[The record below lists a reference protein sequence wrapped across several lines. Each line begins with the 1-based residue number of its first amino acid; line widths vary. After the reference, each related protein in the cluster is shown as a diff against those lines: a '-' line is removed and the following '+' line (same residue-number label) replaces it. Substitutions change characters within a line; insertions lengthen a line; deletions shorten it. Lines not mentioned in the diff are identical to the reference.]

1 MKKLLLLGA
10 AVAGLAT
17 AQAQITVHPRAEV
30 GVNVSNLSV
39 KSDEPSKEQQK
50 ALVGLRIGGA
60 AEITLPITLHPMATL
75 YVAPGLQYRQLGT
88 TVTDP
93 ERPLAE
99 GKVRVN
105 ALTVPVNLGVRVA
118 LSDFAAVSL
127 EAGPN
132 FSYALSAE
140 LISTEDKNG
149 NHSKVY
155 NLLKKASKDAKD
167 PAYKR
172 FEAGFG
178 VSAALEYNKYF
189 VRVGADLGL
198 NNLSNIEKNS
208 VKTSD
213 FHIGV
218 GYRF

>member
-1 MKKLLLLGA
+1 MQVEMKKVLLLGA

-30 GVNVSNLSV
+30 GENISTLSV
-39 KSDEPSKEQQK
+39 KVDNKSLDGAKS
-50 ALVGLRIGGA
+50 LVGLRISGA
-60 AEITLPITLHPMATL
+60 AEIALPVNVGSMTTL
-75 YVAPGLQYRQLGT
+75 YVAPGLLYRQLGAT
-88 TVTDP
+88 NKNK
-93 ERPLAE
+93 EASLE
-99 GKVRVN
+99 NKVRIN
-105 ALTVPVNLGVRVA
+105 TLTVPVNLGLRVA
-118 LSDFAAVSL
+118 LNDLFAVSL

-132 FSYALSAE
+132 FSYALSAKSIAKSNTTTVE
-140 LISTEDKNG
+140 Q
-149 NHSKVY
+149 
-155 NLLKKASKDAKD
+155 NLLKGEDGHKAPMKT
-167 PAYKR
+167 
-172 FEAGFG
+172 FEVGVG

>member
-1 MKKLLLLGA
+1 MKKVLLLGA

-30 GVNVSNLSV
+30 GENISNLSLKV
-39 KSDEPSKEQQK
+39 DNKSLDGAKS
-50 ALVGLRIGGA
+50 LVGLRIGGA
-60 AEITLPITLHPMATL
+60 AEIALPVNVGSMTTL
-75 YVAPGLQYRQLGT
+75 YVAPGLLYRQLGAI
-88 TVTDP
+88 DKNK
-93 ERPLAE
+93 EASLE
-99 GKVRVN
+99 NKVRIN
-105 ALTVPVNLGVRVA
+105 TLTVPVNLGLRVA
-118 LSDFAAVSL
+118 LNDLFAVSL

-132 FSYALSAE
+132 FSYALSAKSIAKSNTTTVE
-140 LISTEDKNG
+140 Q
-149 NHSKVY
+149 
-155 NLLKKASKDAKD
+155 NLLKGEDGHKAPMKT
-167 PAYKR
+167 
-172 FEAGFG
+172 FEVGVG

>member
-30 GVNVSNLSV
+30 GENISNLSLKV
-39 KSDEPSKEQQK
+39 DNKSLDGAKS
-50 ALVGLRIGGA
+50 LVGLRIGGA
-60 AEITLPITLHPMATL
+60 AEIALPVNVGSMTTL
-75 YVAPGLQYRQLGT
+75 YVAPGLLYRQLGAI
-88 TVTDP
+88 DKNK
-93 ERPLAE
+93 EASLE
-99 GKVRVN
+99 NKVRIN
-105 ALTVPVNLGVRVA
+105 TLTVPVNLGLRVA
-118 LSDFAAVSL
+118 LNDLFAVSL

-132 FSYALSAE
+132 FSYALSAKSIAKSNTTTVE
-140 LISTEDKNG
+140 Q
-149 NHSKVY
+149 
-155 NLLKKASKDAKD
+155 NLLKGEDGHKAPMKT
-167 PAYKR
+167 
-172 FEAGFG
+172 FEVGVG

>member
-1 MKKLLLLGA
+1 MKKVLLLGA

-30 GVNVSNLSV
+30 GENISTLSV
-39 KSDEPSKEQQK
+39 KVDNKSLDGAKS
-50 ALVGLRIGGA
+50 LVGLRIGGA
-60 AEITLPITLHPMATL
+60 AEIALPVNVGSMTTL
-75 YVAPGLQYRQLGT
+75 YVAPGLLIRQLGA
-88 TVTDP
+88 VDKNK
-93 ERPLAE
+93 EASLE
-99 GKVRVN
+99 NKVRIN
-105 ALTVPVNLGVRVA
+105 TLTVPVNLGLRVA
-118 LSDFAAVSL
+118 LNDLFAVSL

-132 FSYALSAE
+132 FSYVLSAKS
-140 LISTEDKNG
+140 IAKSNSTTIER
-149 NHSKVY
+149 
-155 NLLKKASKDAKD
+155 NLLKEEDGSKAPMKT
-167 PAYKR
+167 
-172 FEAGFG
+172 FEVGVG

>member
-1 MKKLLLLGA
+1 MQVEMKKVLLLGA

-30 GVNVSNLSV
+30 GENISTLAV
-39 KSDEPSKEQQK
+39 KVDNKSLDGAKS
-50 ALVGLRIGGA
+50 LVGLRAGVA
-60 AEITLPITLHPMATL
+60 AEIALPVNVGSMATL
-75 YVAPGLQYRQLGT
+75 YVAPGLLYRQLGAI
-88 TVTDP
+88 DKNK
-93 ERPLAE
+93 EASLE
-99 GKVRVN
+99 NKVRIN
-105 ALTVPVNLGVRVA
+105 TLTVPVNLGLRVA
-118 LSDFAAVSL
+118 LNDLFAVSL

-132 FSYALSAE
+132 FSYALSAKSIAKSNTTTVE
-140 LISTEDKNG
+140 Q
-149 NHSKVY
+149 
-155 NLLKKASKDAKD
+155 NLLKGEDGHKAPMKT
-167 PAYKR
+167 
-172 FEAGFG
+172 FEVGVG

>member
-1 MKKLLLLGA
+1 MKKVLLLGA

-30 GVNVSNLSV
+30 GENISTLSV
-39 KSDEPSKEQQK
+39 KVDNKSLDGAKS
-50 ALVGLRIGGA
+50 LVGLRIGGA
-60 AEITLPITLHPMATL
+60 AEIALPVNVGSMTTL
-75 YVAPGLQYRQLGT
+75 YVAPGLLIRQLGA
-88 TVTDP
+88 VDKNK
-93 ERPLAE
+93 EASLE
-99 GKVRVN
+99 NKVRIN
-105 ALTVPVNLGVRVA
+105 TLTVPVNLGLRVA
-118 LSDFAAVSL
+118 LNDLFAVSL

-132 FSYALSAE
+132 FSYALSAKSIAKSNTTTVE
-140 LISTEDKNG
+140 Q
-149 NHSKVY
+149 
-155 NLLKKASKDAKD
+155 NLLKGEDGHKAPMKT
-167 PAYKR
+167 
-172 FEAGFG
+172 FEVGVG

>member
-1 MKKLLLLGA
+1 MKKVLLLGA

-30 GVNVSNLSV
+30 GENISTLSV
-39 KSDEPSKEQQK
+39 KVDNKSLDGAKS
-50 ALVGLRIGGA
+50 LVGLRIGGA
-60 AEITLPITLHPMATL
+60 AEIALPVNVGSMTTL
-75 YVAPGLQYRQLGT
+75 YVAPGLLYRQLGAI
-88 TVTDP
+88 DKNK
-93 ERPLAE
+93 EASLE
-99 GKVRVN
+99 NKVRIN
-105 ALTVPVNLGVRVA
+105 TLTVPVNLGLRVA
-118 LSDFAAVSL
+118 LNDLFAVSL

-132 FSYALSAE
+132 FSYALSAKS
-140 LISTEDKNG
+140 IAKSNSTTIER
-149 NHSKVY
+149 
-155 NLLKKASKDAKD
+155 NLLKEEDGSKAPMKT
-167 PAYKR
+167 
-172 FEAGFG
+172 FEVGVG

-208 VKTSD
+208 LKTSD

>member
-10 AVAGLAT
+10 AVAGLTT

-30 GVNVSNLSV
+30 GENISTLSV
-39 KSDEPSKEQQK
+39 KVDNKSLDGAKS
-50 ALVGLRIGGA
+50 LVGLRIGGA
-60 AEITLPITLHPMATL
+60 AEIALPVNVGSMTTL
-75 YVAPGLQYRQLGT
+75 YVAPGLLYRQLGAI
-88 TVTDP
+88 DKNK
-93 ERPLAE
+93 EASLE
-99 GKVRVN
+99 NKVRIN
-105 ALTVPVNLGVRVA
+105 TLTVPVNLGLRVA
-118 LSDFAAVSL
+118 LNDLFAVSL

-132 FSYALSAE
+132 FSYALSAKSIAKSNTTTVE
-140 LISTEDKNG
+140 Q
-149 NHSKVY
+149 
-155 NLLKKASKDAKD
+155 NLLKGEDGHKAPMKT
-167 PAYKR
+167 
-172 FEAGFG
+172 FEVGVG

>member
-39 KSDEPSKEQQK
+39 KVDNKSLDGAKS
-50 ALVGLRIGGA
+50 LVGLRIGGA
-60 AEITLPITLHPMATL
+60 AEIALPVNVGSMTTL
-75 YVAPGLQYRQLGT
+75 YVAPGLLYRQLGA
-88 TVTDP
+88 VDKNK
-93 ERPLAE
+93 EASLE
-99 GKVRVN
+99 NKVRIN
-105 ALTVPVNLGVRVA
+105 TLTVPVNLGLRVG
-118 LSDFAAVSL
+118 LNDHFAVSL

-132 FSYALSAE
+132 FSYVLSAKS
-140 LISTEDKNG
+140 IAKSNSTTVEQ
-149 NHSKVY
+149 
-155 NLLKKASKDAKD
+155 NLLKGEDGHKAPMKT
-167 PAYKR
+167 
-172 FEAGFG
+172 FEVGVG

>member
-30 GVNVSNLSV
+30 GENISNLSLKV
-39 KSDEPSKEQQK
+39 DNKSLDGAKS
-50 ALVGLRIGGA
+50 LVGLRIGGA
-60 AEITLPITLHPMATL
+60 AEIALPVNVGSMTTL
-75 YVAPGLQYRQLGT
+75 YVAPGLLYRQLGAI
-88 TVTDP
+88 DKNK
-93 ERPLAE
+93 EASLE
-99 GKVRVN
+99 NKVRIN
-105 ALTVPVNLGVRVA
+105 TLTVPVNLGLRVA
-118 LSDFAAVSL
+118 LNDLFAVSL

-132 FSYALSAE
+132 FSYALSAKSIAKSNTTTVE
-140 LISTEDKNG
+140 Q
-149 NHSKVY
+149 
-155 NLLKKASKDAKD
+155 NLLKGEDGHKAPMKI
-167 PAYKR
+167 
-172 FEAGFG
+172 FEVGVG

>member
-30 GVNVSNLSV
+30 GENISNLSLKV
-39 KSDEPSKEQQK
+39 DNKSLDGAKS
-50 ALVGLRIGGA
+50 LVGLRIGGA
-60 AEITLPITLHPMATL
+60 AEIALPVNVGSMTTL
-75 YVAPGLQYRQLGT
+75 YVAPGLLIRQLGAI
-88 TVTDP
+88 DKNK
-93 ERPLAE
+93 EASLE
-99 GKVRVN
+99 NKVRIN
-105 ALTVPVNLGVRVA
+105 TLTVPVNLGLRVA
-118 LSDFAAVSL
+118 LNDLFAVSL

-132 FSYALSAE
+132 FSYALSAKSIAKSNTTTVE
-140 LISTEDKNG
+140 Q
-149 NHSKVY
+149 
-155 NLLKKASKDAKD
+155 NLLKGEDGHKAPMKT
-167 PAYKR
+167 
-172 FEAGFG
+172 FEVGVG

-208 VKTSD
+208 VNTSD

>member
-1 MKKLLLLGA
+1 MKKVLLLGA

-30 GVNVSNLSV
+30 GENISTLSV
-39 KSDEPSKEQQK
+39 KVDNKSLDGAKS
-50 ALVGLRIGGA
+50 LVGLRIGGA
-60 AEITLPITLHPMATL
+60 AEIALPVNVGSMTTL
-75 YVAPGLQYRQLGT
+75 YVAPGLLYRQLGAT
-88 TVTDP
+88 NKNK
-93 ERPLAE
+93 EASLE
-99 GKVRVN
+99 NKVRIN
-105 ALTVPVNLGVRVA
+105 TLTVPVNLGLRVA
-118 LSDFAAVSL
+118 LNDLFAVSL

-132 FSYALSAE
+132 FSYALSAKS
-140 LISTEDKNG
+140 IAKSNSTTIER
-149 NHSKVY
+149 
-155 NLLKKASKDAKD
+155 NLLKEEDGSKAPMKT
-167 PAYKR
+167 
-172 FEAGFG
+172 FEVGVG

>member
-30 GVNVSNLSV
+30 GENISTLSV
-39 KSDEPSKEQQK
+39 KVDNKSLDGAKS
-50 ALVGLRIGGA
+50 LVGLRIGAA
-60 AEITLPITLHPMATL
+60 AEIALPVNVGSMTTL
-75 YVAPGLQYRQLGT
+75 YVAPGLLYRQLGAT
-88 TVTDP
+88 NKNK
-93 ERPLAE
+93 EASLE
-99 GKVRVN
+99 NKVRIN
-105 ALTVPVNLGVRVA
+105 TLTVPVNLGLRVA
-118 LSDFAAVSL
+118 LNDLFAVSL

-132 FSYALSAE
+132 FSYALSAKSIAKSNTTTVE
-140 LISTEDKNG
+140 Q
-149 NHSKVY
+149 
-155 NLLKKASKDAKD
+155 NLLKGEDGHKAPMKT
-167 PAYKR
+167 
-172 FEAGFG
+172 FEVGVG

>member
-30 GVNVSNLSV
+30 GENISTLSV
-39 KSDEPSKEQQK
+39 KVDNKSLDGAKS
-50 ALVGLRIGGA
+50 LVGLRIGGA
-60 AEITLPITLHPMATL
+60 AEIALPVNVGSMTTL
-75 YVAPGLQYRQLGT
+75 YVAPGLLYRQLGAI
-88 TVTDP
+88 DKNK
-93 ERPLAE
+93 EASLE
-99 GKVRVN
+99 NKVRIN
-105 ALTVPVNLGVRVA
+105 TLTVPVNLGLRVA
-118 LSDFAAVSL
+118 LNDLFAVSL

-132 FSYALSAE
+132 FSYVLSAKS
-140 LISTEDKNG
+140 IAKSNSTTIER
-149 NHSKVY
+149 
-155 NLLKKASKDAKD
+155 NLLKGEDGSKAPMKT
-167 PAYKR
+167 
-172 FEAGFG
+172 FEVGVG

>member
-17 AQAQITVHPRAEV
+17 AQAQITVHPRGEV
-30 GVNVSNLSV
+30 GENISNLSLKV
-39 KSDEPSKEQQK
+39 DNKSLDGAKS
-50 ALVGLRIGGA
+50 LVGLRVGVA
-60 AEITLPITLHPMATL
+60 AEIALPVNVGSMTTL
-75 YVAPGLQYRQLGT
+75 YVAPGLLIRQLGA
-88 TVTDP
+88 VDKNK
-93 ERPLAE
+93 ESSVE
-99 GKVRVN
+99 NKVRIN
-105 ALTVPVNLGVRVA
+105 TLTVPVNLGLRVG
-118 LSDFAAVSL
+118 LNDHFAVSL

-132 FSYALSAE
+132 FSYALSAKSIAKSNTTTVE
-140 LISTEDKNG
+140 Q
-149 NHSKVY
+149 
-155 NLLKKASKDAKD
+155 NLLKGEDGHKVPMKT
-167 PAYKR
+167 
-172 FEAGFG
+172 FEVGVG

-208 VKTSD
+208 IKTSD

>member
-10 AVAGLAT
+10 AVAGLTT

-30 GVNVSNLSV
+30 GENISNLSLKV
-39 KSDEPSKEQQK
+39 DNKSLDGAKS
-50 ALVGLRIGGA
+50 LVGLRIGGA
-60 AEITLPITLHPMATL
+60 AEIALPVNVGSMTTL
-75 YVAPGLQYRQLGT
+75 YVAPGLLYRQLGAI
-88 TVTDP
+88 DKNK
-93 ERPLAE
+93 EASLE
-99 GKVRVN
+99 NKVRIN
-105 ALTVPVNLGVRVA
+105 TLTVPVNLGLRVA
-118 LSDFAAVSL
+118 LNDLFAVSL

-132 FSYALSAE
+132 FSYALSAKSIAKSNTTTVE
-140 LISTEDKNG
+140 Q
-149 NHSKVY
+149 
-155 NLLKKASKDAKD
+155 NLLKGEDGHKAPMKT
-167 PAYKR
+167 
-172 FEAGFG
+172 FEVGVG

>member
-1 MKKLLLLGA
+1 MKKVLLLGA

-17 AQAQITVHPRAEV
+17 AQAQITVHPRGEI

-39 KSDEPSKEQQK
+39 KVNNKSFDGAKS
-50 ALVGLRIGGA
+50 LVGLRIGGA
-60 AEITLPITLHPMATL
+60 AEIALPVNVGSMTTL
-75 YVAPGLQYRQLGT
+75 YVAPGLLYRQLGAI
-88 TVTDP
+88 DKNK
-93 ERPLAE
+93 EASLE
-99 GKVRVN
+99 NKVRIN
-105 ALTVPVNLGVRVA
+105 TLTVPVNLGLRVA
-118 LSDFAAVSL
+118 LNDLFAVSL

-132 FSYALSAE
+132 FSYALSAKSIAKSNTTTVE
-140 LISTEDKNG
+140 Q
-149 NHSKVY
+149 
-155 NLLKKASKDAKD
+155 NLLKGEDGHKAPMKT
-167 PAYKR
+167 
-172 FEAGFG
+172 FEVGVG

>member
-30 GVNVSNLSV
+30 GENISTLSV
-39 KSDEPSKEQQK
+39 KVDNKSLDGAKS
-50 ALVGLRIGGA
+50 LVGLRIGGA
-60 AEITLPITLHPMATL
+60 AEIALPVNVGSMTTL
-75 YVAPGLQYRQLGT
+75 YVAPGLLYRQLGAI
-88 TVTDP
+88 DKNK
-93 ERPLAE
+93 EASLE
-99 GKVRVN
+99 NKVRIN
-105 ALTVPVNLGVRVA
+105 TLTVPVNLGLRVA
-118 LSDFAAVSL
+118 LNDLFAVSL

-132 FSYALSAE
+132 FSYALSAKSIAKSNTTTVE
-140 LISTEDKNG
+140 Q
-149 NHSKVY
+149 
-155 NLLKKASKDAKD
+155 NLLKGEDGHKAPMKT
-167 PAYKR
+167 
-172 FEAGFG
+172 FEVGVG

>member
-30 GVNVSNLSV
+30 GENISNLSLKV
-39 KSDEPSKEQQK
+39 DNKSLDGAKS
-50 ALVGLRIGGA
+50 LVGLRIGGA
-60 AEITLPITLHPMATL
+60 AEIALPVNVGSMATL
-75 YVAPGLQYRQLGT
+75 YVAPGLLYRQLGAI
-88 TVTDP
+88 DKNK
-93 ERPLAE
+93 EASLE
-99 GKVRVN
+99 NKVRIN
-105 ALTVPVNLGVRVA
+105 TLTVPVNLGLRVA
-118 LSDFAAVSL
+118 LNDLFAVSL

-132 FSYALSAE
+132 FSYVLSAKS
-140 LISTEDKNG
+140 IAKSNSTTIER
-149 NHSKVY
+149 
-155 NLLKKASKDAKD
+155 NLLKGEDGSKAPMKT
-167 PAYKR
+167 
-172 FEAGFG
+172 FEIGVG

>member
-39 KSDEPSKEQQK
+39 KSDEPSNEQQK

-75 YVAPGLQYRQLGT
+75 YVAPGLQYRQLGAT
-88 TVTDP
+88 ATDP
-93 ERPLAE
+93 KHPLAE
-99 GKVRVN
+99 GKVRIN
-105 ALTVPVNLGVRVA
+105 ALTLPVNLGVRVP
-118 LSDFAAVSL
+118 LNERIAVSL

-132 FSYALSAE
+132 FSYALTAE
-140 LISTEDKNG
+140 YIFTGDINSNRSE
-149 NHSKVY
+149 VR
-155 NLLKKASKDAKD
+155 NLLKKASAEEKEANF
-167 PAYKR
+167 KR
-172 FEAGFG
+172 FEAGLG
-178 VSAALEYNKYF
+178 VSAALEYDKYF
-189 VRVGADLGL
+189 VRVGADFGL

-208 VKTSD
+208 AKTSD

>member
-30 GVNVSNLSV
+30 GENISTLSV
-39 KSDEPSKEQQK
+39 KVDNKSLDGAKS
-50 ALVGLRIGGA
+50 LVGLRIGGA
-60 AEITLPITLHPMATL
+60 AEIALPVNVGSMTTL
-75 YVAPGLQYRQLGT
+75 YVAPGLLIRQLGA
-88 TVTDP
+88 VDKNK
-93 ERPLAE
+93 ESSVE
-99 GKVRVN
+99 NKVRIN
-105 ALTVPVNLGVRVA
+105 TLTVPVNLGLRVA
-118 LSDFAAVSL
+118 LNDLFAVSL

-132 FSYALSAE
+132 FSYALSAKSIAKSNTTTVE
-140 LISTEDKNG
+140 Q
-149 NHSKVY
+149 
-155 NLLKKASKDAKD
+155 NLLKGEDGHKAPMKT
-167 PAYKR
+167 
-172 FEAGFG
+172 FEVGVG

>member
-30 GVNVSNLSV
+30 GENISNLSLKV
-39 KSDEPSKEQQK
+39 DNKSLDGAKS
-50 ALVGLRIGGA
+50 LVGLRIGGA
-60 AEITLPITLHPMATL
+60 AEIALPVNVGSMTTL
-75 YVAPGLQYRQLGT
+75 YVAPGLLYRQLGAI
-88 TVTDP
+88 DKNK
-93 ERPLAE
+93 EASLE
-99 GKVRVN
+99 NKVRIN
-105 ALTVPVNLGVRVA
+105 TLTVPVNLGLRVA
-118 LSDFAAVSL
+118 LNDLFAVSL

-132 FSYALSAE
+132 FSYALSAKSIAKSNSATVE
-140 LISTEDKNG
+140 Q
-149 NHSKVY
+149 
-155 NLLKKASKDAKD
+155 NLLKGEDGHKAPMKT
-167 PAYKR
+167 
-172 FEAGFG
+172 FEVGVG

>member
-30 GVNVSNLSV
+30 GENISTLSLKV
-39 KSDEPSKEQQK
+39 DNKSLDGAKSL
-50 ALVGLRIGGA
+50 AGLRIGGA
-60 AEITLPITLHPMATL
+60 AEIALPVNVGSMTTL
-75 YVAPGLQYRQLGT
+75 YVAPGLLYRQLGAT
-88 TVTDP
+88 NKNK
-93 ERPLAE
+93 EASLE
-99 GKVRVN
+99 NKVRIN
-105 ALTVPVNLGVRVA
+105 TLTVPVNLGLRVA
-118 LSDFAAVSL
+118 LNDLFAVSL

-132 FSYALSAE
+132 FSYALSAKSIAKSNTTTVE
-140 LISTEDKNG
+140 Q
-149 NHSKVY
+149 
-155 NLLKKASKDAKD
+155 NLLKGEDGHKAPMKT
-167 PAYKR
+167 
-172 FEAGFG
+172 FEVGVG

>member
-30 GVNVSNLSV
+30 GENISTLSLKV
-39 KSDEPSKEQQK
+39 DNKSLDGAKS
-50 ALVGLRIGGA
+50 LVGLRIGGA
-60 AEITLPITLHPMATL
+60 AEIALPVNVGSMTTL
-75 YVAPGLQYRQLGT
+75 YVAPGLLYRQLGAI
-88 TVTDP
+88 DKNK
-93 ERPLAE
+93 EASLE
-99 GKVRVN
+99 NKVRIN
-105 ALTVPVNLGVRVA
+105 TLTVPVNLGLRVA
-118 LSDFAAVSL
+118 LNDLFAVSL

-132 FSYALSAE
+132 FSYALSAKSIAKSNTTTVE
-140 LISTEDKNG
+140 Q
-149 NHSKVY
+149 
-155 NLLKKASKDAKD
+155 NLLKGEDGHKAPMKT
-167 PAYKR
+167 
-172 FEAGFG
+172 FEVGVG

>member
-1 MKKLLLLGA
+1 MKKLLPLGA

-17 AQAQITVHPRAEV
+17 AQAQISVHPRAEL
-30 GVNVSNLSV
+30 GVNVAKLSY
-39 KSDEPSKEQQK
+39 KSAQPSEDKLK
-50 ALVGLRIGGA
+50 ALAGLRIGGA
-60 AEITLPITLHPMATL
+60 AEITLPVNINPMATL
-75 YVAPGLQYRQLGT
+75 YVAPGLLYRQIGT
-88 TVTDP
+88 SATDP
-93 ERPLAE
+93 KRPLAE
-99 GKVRVN
+99 GKVRIN

-118 LSDFAAVSL
+118 LSDFVAVSL

-149 NHSKVY
+149 NHSEVY
-155 NLLKKASKDAKD
+155 NLLKKASKEAKD

-178 VSAALEYNKYF
+178 VSAALEYNKVF
-189 VRVGADLGL
+189 VRIGGDFGL
-198 NNLSNIEKNS
+198 NNLTNQEKTT
-208 VKTSD
+208 VKSSD

>member
-1 MKKLLLLGA
+1 MKKVLLLGA

-30 GVNVSNLSV
+30 GENISTLSV
-39 KSDEPSKEQQK
+39 KVDNKSLDGAKS
-50 ALVGLRIGGA
+50 LVGLRIGGA
-60 AEITLPITLHPMATL
+60 AEIALPVNVGSMTTL
-75 YVAPGLQYRQLGT
+75 YVAPGLLYRQLGAI
-88 TVTDP
+88 DKNK
-93 ERPLAE
+93 EASLE
-99 GKVRVN
+99 NKVRIN
-105 ALTVPVNLGVRVA
+105 TLTVPVNLGLRVA
-118 LSDFAAVSL
+118 LNDLFAVSL

-132 FSYALSAE
+132 FSYALSAKSIAKSNTTTVE
-140 LISTEDKNG
+140 Q
-149 NHSKVY
+149 
-155 NLLKKASKDAKD
+155 NLLKGEDGHKVPMKT
-167 PAYKR
+167 
-172 FEAGFG
+172 FEVGVG

>member
-1 MKKLLLLGA
+1 MQVEMKKVLLLGA

-17 AQAQITVHPRAEV
+17 AQAQITVHPRGEI

-39 KSDEPSKEQQK
+39 KVNNKSFDGAKS
-50 ALVGLRIGGA
+50 LVGLRIGGA
-60 AEITLPITLHPMATL
+60 AEIALPVNVGSMTTL
-75 YVAPGLQYRQLGT
+75 YVAPGLLYRQLGAI
-88 TVTDP
+88 DKNK
-93 ERPLAE
+93 EASLE
-99 GKVRVN
+99 NKVRIN
-105 ALTVPVNLGVRVA
+105 TLTVPVNLGLRVA
-118 LSDFAAVSL
+118 LNDLFAVSL

-132 FSYALSAE
+132 FSYALSAKSIAKSNTTTVE
-140 LISTEDKNG
+140 Q
-149 NHSKVY
+149 
-155 NLLKKASKDAKD
+155 NLLKGEDGHKAPMKT
-167 PAYKR
+167 
-172 FEAGFG
+172 FEVGVG

>member
-30 GVNVSNLSV
+30 GENISNLSLKV
-39 KSDEPSKEQQK
+39 DNKSLDGAKS
-50 ALVGLRIGGA
+50 LVGLRIGGA
-60 AEITLPITLHPMATL
+60 AEIALPVNVGSMTTL
-75 YVAPGLQYRQLGT
+75 YVAPGLLIRQLGA
-88 TVTDP
+88 VDKNK
-93 ERPLAE
+93 EASLE
-99 GKVRVN
+99 NKVRIN
-105 ALTVPVNLGVRVA
+105 TLTVPVNLGLRVA
-118 LSDFAAVSL
+118 LNDLFAVSL

-132 FSYALSAE
+132 FSYALSAKS
-140 LISTEDKNG
+140 IAKSNSTTIER
-149 NHSKVY
+149 
-155 NLLKKASKDAKD
+155 NLLKEEDGSKAPMKT
-167 PAYKR
+167 
-172 FEAGFG
+172 FEVGVG

>member
-30 GVNVSNLSV
+30 GENISNLSLKV
-39 KSDEPSKEQQK
+39 DNKSLDGAKS
-50 ALVGLRIGGA
+50 LVGLRIGGA
-60 AEITLPITLHPMATL
+60 AEIALPVNVGSMTTL
-75 YVAPGLQYRQLGT
+75 YVAPGLLYRQLGAI
-88 TVTDP
+88 DKNK
-93 ERPLAE
+93 EASLE
-99 GKVRVN
+99 NKVRIN
-105 ALTVPVNLGVRVA
+105 TLTVPVNLGLRVA
-118 LSDFAAVSL
+118 LNDLFAVSL

-132 FSYALSAE
+132 FSYALSAKSIAKSNTTTVE
-140 LISTEDKNG
+140 Q
-149 NHSKVY
+149 
-155 NLLKKASKDAKD
+155 NLLKGEDGHKAPMKT
-167 PAYKR
+167 
-172 FEAGFG
+172 FEVGVG

-189 VRVGADLGL
+189 VRVGADRGL

>member
-30 GVNVSNLSV
+30 GENISTLSLKV
-39 KSDEPSKEQQK
+39 DNKSLDGAKS
-50 ALVGLRIGGA
+50 LVGLRIGGA
-60 AEITLPITLHPMATL
+60 AEIALPVNVGSMTTL
-75 YVAPGLQYRQLGT
+75 YVAPGLLYRQLGAI
-88 TVTDP
+88 DKNK
-93 ERPLAE
+93 EASLE
-99 GKVRVN
+99 NKVRIN
-105 ALTVPVNLGVRVA
+105 TLTVPVNLGLRVA
-118 LSDFAAVSL
+118 LNDLFAVSL

-132 FSYALSAE
+132 FSYALSAKS
-140 LISTEDKNG
+140 IAKSNSTTIER
-149 NHSKVY
+149 
-155 NLLKKASKDAKD
+155 NLLKEEDGSKAPMKT
-167 PAYKR
+167 
-172 FEAGFG
+172 FEVGVG

>member
-1 MKKLLLLGA
+1 MKKVLLLGA

-30 GVNVSNLSV
+30 GENISTLSV
-39 KSDEPSKEQQK
+39 KVDNKSLDGAKS
-50 ALVGLRIGGA
+50 LVGLRISGA
-60 AEITLPITLHPMATL
+60 AEIALPVNVGSMTTL
-75 YVAPGLQYRQLGT
+75 YVAPGLLYRQLGAT
-88 TVTDP
+88 NKNK
-93 ERPLAE
+93 EASLE
-99 GKVRVN
+99 NKVRIN
-105 ALTVPVNLGVRVA
+105 TLTVPVNLGLRVA
-118 LSDFAAVSL
+118 LNDLFAVSL

-132 FSYALSAE
+132 FSYALSAKSIAKSNTTTVE
-140 LISTEDKNG
+140 Q
-149 NHSKVY
+149 
-155 NLLKKASKDAKD
+155 NLLKGEDGHKAPMKT
-167 PAYKR
+167 
-172 FEAGFG
+172 FEVGVG

>member
-17 AQAQITVHPRAEV
+17 AQAQISIHPRAEV
-30 GVNVSNLSV
+30 GENISTLAV
-39 KSDEPSKEQQK
+39 KVDNKSLDGAKS
-50 ALVGLRIGGA
+50 LVGLRIGGA
-60 AEITLPITLHPMATL
+60 AEIALPVNVGSMTTL
-75 YVAPGLQYRQLGT
+75 YVAPGLLCRQLGAI
-88 TVTDP
+88 DKNK
-93 ERPLAE
+93 EASLE
-99 GKVRVN
+99 NKVRIN
-105 ALTVPVNLGVRVA
+105 TLTVPVNLGLRVA
-118 LSDFAAVSL
+118 LNDLFAVSL

-132 FSYALSAE
+132 FSYALSAKS
-140 LISTEDKNG
+140 IAKSNSTTIER
-149 NHSKVY
+149 
-155 NLLKKASKDAKD
+155 NLLKEEDGSKAPMKT
-167 PAYKR
+167 
-172 FEAGFG
+172 FEVGVG

>member
-1 MKKLLLLGA
+1 MQVEMKTVLLLGA

-30 GVNVSNLSV
+30 GENISTLSV
-39 KSDEPSKEQQK
+39 KVDNKSLDGAKS
-50 ALVGLRIGGA
+50 LVGLRIGGA
-60 AEITLPITLHPMATL
+60 AEIALPVNVGSMTTL
-75 YVAPGLQYRQLGT
+75 YVAPGLLYRQLGAI
-88 TVTDP
+88 DKNK
-93 ERPLAE
+93 EASLE
-99 GKVRVN
+99 NKVRIN
-105 ALTVPVNLGVRVA
+105 TLTVPVNLGLRVA
-118 LSDFAAVSL
+118 LNDLFAVSL

-132 FSYALSAE
+132 FSYALSAKSIAKSNTTTVE
-140 LISTEDKNG
+140 Q
-149 NHSKVY
+149 
-155 NLLKKASKDAKD
+155 NLLKGEDGHKAPMKT
-167 PAYKR
+167 
-172 FEAGFG
+172 FEVGVG

>member
-1 MKKLLLLGA
+1 MKKVLLLGA

-30 GVNVSNLSV
+30 GENISNLSLKV
-39 KSDEPSKEQQK
+39 DNKSLDGAKS
-50 ALVGLRIGGA
+50 LVGLRIGAA
-60 AEITLPITLHPMATL
+60 AEIALPVNVGSMTTL
-75 YVAPGLQYRQLGT
+75 YVAPGLLYRQLGAI
-88 TVTDP
+88 DKNK
-93 ERPLAE
+93 EASLE
-99 GKVRVN
+99 NKVRIN
-105 ALTVPVNLGVRVA
+105 TLTVPVNLGLRVA
-118 LSDFAAVSL
+118 LNDLFAVSL

-132 FSYALSAE
+132 FSYALSAKSIAKSNTTTVE
-140 LISTEDKNG
+140 Q
-149 NHSKVY
+149 
-155 NLLKKASKDAKD
+155 NLLKGEDGHKAPMKT
-167 PAYKR
+167 
-172 FEAGFG
+172 FEVGVG

>member
-1 MKKLLLLGA
+1 MKKVLLLGA

-30 GVNVSNLSV
+30 GENISTLSV
-39 KSDEPSKEQQK
+39 KVDNKSLDGAKS
-50 ALVGLRIGGA
+50 LVGLRIGGA
-60 AEITLPITLHPMATL
+60 TEIALPVNVGSMTTL
-75 YVAPGLQYRQLGT
+75 YVAPGLLYRQLGAI
-88 TVTDP
+88 DKNK
-93 ERPLAE
+93 EASLE
-99 GKVRVN
+99 NKVRIN
-105 ALTVPVNLGVRVA
+105 TLTVPVNLGLRVA
-118 LSDFAAVSL
+118 LNDLFAVSL

-132 FSYALSAE
+132 FSYALSAKS
-140 LISTEDKNG
+140 IAKSNSTTIER
-149 NHSKVY
+149 
-155 NLLKKASKDAKD
+155 NLLKEEDGSKAPMKT
-167 PAYKR
+167 
-172 FEAGFG
+172 FEVGVG